1 MAINVWP
8 TYSCLLWGPQMHKK
22 CTKELKQETK
32 GTVMERTPG
41 WNQAECFILLNQFGW
56 GDYSKKYIVYTFS
69 TDHKQEV

>member
-1 MAINVWP
+1 MFGPHIPVYCGA
-8 TYSCLLWGPQMHKK
+8 PQMHKK

-56 GDYSKKYIVYTFS
+56 GDYSKKYIIYTFS
-69 TDHKQEV
+69 TLHKQEV